1 MRLGAIL
8 PQDPYFMPTLS
19 RTLILFTS
27 IIFVVAYTHA
37 SANED
42 VQGRVIDAA
51 NKSPLQGTTVVLAS
65 PQDSTIKFGAITAKS
80 GSFAIKNVPPGP
92 WRLSISFIGFRKYS
106 STIFIRSSN
115 VDLGTIALQQDTVST
130 KTINVEADAAAVQV
144 KGDTTEYNSKA
155 YKTNVNASAEDLV
168 KKMPGVNVEGGT
180 VTAHGEDV
188 RRVLVDGREFFGD
201 DPSSTLRNVPAD
213 MVDRVQVY
221 DRGSDMS
228 MFSGFDDGNTQKT
241 INLITKRERRKGEF
255 GKFYGGYGSQER
267 YAAGAT
273 FNYFDGP
280 QRLVVLG
287 LSNNINQQNFS
298 AQDIVGSMGI
308 GGPAGRLVNR
318 FASSSAGQRMITS
331 RSGSGFGG
339 RGDFGNLFV
348 SQQNGV
354 TTTHALGTN
363 YSNAIGDDVNLS
375 GSYFFNY
382 ADNGNK
388 SSLNRDYVTPKD
400 QFYTERN
407 DAVSLNRVHRL
418 NLRVEAT
425 IDSLNS
431 LILAPRFTLQDG
443 SSFTGSFGETSN
455 KGVLLSTTQTNNSIL
470 NLGIV
475 GSGSLTFRHRFGND
489 GRNVA
494 FTVNTDA
501 NSGTSNGDL
510 VSSNEF
516 SGIDS
521 VFALDQISTQR
532 VKSSTY
538 SGTVAWTE
546 PIFKDG
552 LLQVSYTPSV
562 TQSTSDKLT
571 SSFNSTTGSYSTTD
585 TLLTNNFKN
594 TYTTQRTQALYRWQ
608 GENTIITAGAAY
620 QFADLT
626 GQALF
631 PASDRIVRTFNNVLP
646 SAMWQQKFSRS
657 SNIRLR
663 YSTSTSPPSVSQLQ
677 NVVDNTNP
685 IQLKLGNPNLVQD
698 YTHNLSLRFINS
710 DWMSNRSMFAFVSIS
725 LTNDYIGSTSV
736 VTAADTTVNGIL
748 LPPGAQI
755 TAPQNLD
762 GYISIRSRFSYGIPI
777 SFIPSNV
784 NLNTGINYSRVP
796 GLVNGFENFANTT
809 VVRAGFFLSS
819 NISEDV
825 DIIASYDGQYNI
837 VVNSLQRER
846 NANYFTHNASGRLI
860 WNIGAVAC
868 STDVSNTF
876 YTGLGPDYDRVYT
889 VWNAGLGYRFFDN
902 NAGELRITVFDLL
915 RQNDNVGRSVNDIY
929 VEDSQSSVI
938 TRYAML
944 TFTYDL
950 KSLSDPQMNT
960 PH

>member
-1 MRLGAIL
+1 
-8 PQDPYFMPTLS
+8 MPTLS
-19 RTLILFTS
+19 RTFFVSTTILYVLAHTNS
-27 IIFVVAYTHA
+27 
-37 SANED
+37 SANQD

-51 NKSPLQGTTVVLAS
+51 DKSPLQGTTVVLVS
-65 PQDSTIKFGAITAKS
+65 PQDSAIKLGAITSKS
-80 GSFAIKNVPPGP
+80 GSFLIRDVPAGP
-92 WRLSISFIGFRKYS
+92 WRLSVSFIGFRKHS

-115 VDLGTIALQQDTVST
+115 LDIGTIALQQDTVNA
-130 KTINVEADAAAVQV
+130 KPINVEADAAAVQV
-144 KGDTTEYNSKA
+144 KGDTTEYNAKA
-155 YKTNVNASAEDLV
+155 YKTNVNASAEELV
-168 KKMPGVNVEGGT
+168 KKMPGVSVEGGT

-241 INLITKRERRKGEF
+241 INLVTKRDRRKGEF

-267 YAAGAT
+267 YSAGAT

-298 AQDIVGSMGI
+298 AQDIVGSLGI
-308 GGPAGRLVNR
+308 GGPMGRLANR
-318 FASSSAGQRMITS
+318 FASSPAGQRMITS

-339 RGDFGNLFV
+339 RGDLGNLFV
-348 SQQNGV
+348 NQQNGV
-354 TTTHALGTN
+354 TTTHALGSN
-363 YSNAIGDDVNLS
+363 YSNAIGEDINLS

-382 ADNGNK
+382 ADNGNT
-388 SSLNRDYVTPKD
+388 SSLNRDYVTPQD
-400 QFYTERN
+400 QFYTEGN
-407 DAVSLNRVHRL
+407 NAVSLNRVHRL

-425 IDSLNS
+425 LDSLNA
-431 LILAPRFTLQDG
+431 LIVAPRFTLQDG
-443 SSFTGSFGETSN
+443 SSYTGSFGETSN
-455 KGVLLSTTQTNNSIL
+455 KGLLLSTTQTNNSIL

-475 GSGSLTFRHRFGND
+475 GGGSLTFRHRFNNS
-489 GRNVA
+489 GRNIA
-494 FTVNTDA
+494 ITVNTDA
-501 NSGTSNGDL
+501 NSGTSDGDL
-510 VSSNEF
+510 VSSNKF
-516 SGIDS
+516 SGVDS
-521 VFALDQISTQR
+521 VFALDQISNQR
-532 VKSSTY
+532 VIAATY
-538 SGTVAWTE
+538 SGSVAWTE
-546 PIFKDG
+546 PIFSDG

-562 TQSTSDKLT
+562 TKSTSDKQTLSFDST
-571 SSFNSTTGSYSTTD
+571 SGSYSTID
-585 TLLTNNFKN
+585 TLLTNKFDN
-594 TYTTQRTQALYRWQ
+594 TYTSQRTQALYRWQ
-608 GENTIITAGAAY
+608 TENTIITAGAAY

-631 PASDRIVRTFNNVLP
+631 PSSGRIVRTFNNVLP
-646 SAMWQQKFSRS
+646 SAMWQQKFSRN

-698 YTHNLSLRFINS
+698 YTHNVSIRFINS
-710 DWMSNRSMFAFVSIS
+710 DWMSNRSTFGFVSIS
-725 LTNDYIGSTSV
+725 LINDYIGSASV
-736 VTAADTTVNGIL
+736 VTTADTTVNGIL

-762 GYISIRSRFSYGIPI
+762 GYISVRSRFSYGIPI
-777 SFIPSNV
+777 TFIPSNV
-784 NLNTGINYSRVP
+784 NLNTGINYTRVP

-809 VVRAGFFLSS
+809 VIRAGFFLSS
-819 NISEDV
+819 NISEDI
-825 DIIASYDGQYNI
+825 DISASYDGQYNI
-837 VVNSLQRER
+837 VVNSLQREQ

-860 WNIGAVAC
+860 WNIGALAC
-868 STDVSNTF
+868 STDVNNTI
-876 YTGLGPDYDRVYT
+876 YTGLGPDYDRTYT

-902 NAGELRITVFDLL
+902 RAGELRITVFDLL

-950 KSLSDPQMNT
+950 KSFSDPQINT